1 MTLTKHI
8 QTNIDMVT
16 YDHLMHLSRIK
27 NKSLKE
33 TIQEAIKEY
42 LGRHEKDLM
51 SDSLFKII
59 GSFKTEEGD
68 FSERDDWRE

>member
-1 MTLTKHI
+1 MTANKNI

-16 YDHLMHLSRIK
+16 YDHLRHLSRIK

-42 LGRHEKDLM
+42 LGRHEEELK
-51 SDSLFKII
+51 SDSLFKMV
-59 GSFKTEEGD
+59 GSFKTKEGD
-68 FSERDDWRE
+68 FSERDDWRQ